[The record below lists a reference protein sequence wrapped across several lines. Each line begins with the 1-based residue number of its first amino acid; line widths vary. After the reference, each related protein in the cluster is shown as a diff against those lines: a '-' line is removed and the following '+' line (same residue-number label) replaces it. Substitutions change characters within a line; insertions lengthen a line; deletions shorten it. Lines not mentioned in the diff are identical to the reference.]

1 MSNPAR
7 NDTLLT
13 PDNHAVQAKVREPQR
28 MNAAFAAA
36 YNSGDIENLLALYE
50 PNAVLVPQPG
60 QRAIGLAAIR
70 EALLG
75 LLGLKGE
82 MQAENVYSIRTGDLA
97 LLQASWKLSA
107 IGADGK
113 PFELSSRTAEV
124 VRQQPDGS
132 WLYVVDHAF
141 ANDS

>member
-1 MSNPAR
+1 M
-7 NDTLLT
+7 
-13 PDNHAVQAKVREPQR
+13 AVKVTDPQR

-36 YNSGDIENLLALYE
+36 FNAGDIEDLMALYE
-50 PNAVLVPQPG
+50 PNAVLAPQPG
-60 QRAIGLAAIR
+60 QRAVGLAAIR

-75 LLGLKGE
+75 FLSLKGK
-82 MQAENVYSIRTGDLA
+82 MQSENIYCMRAGDIA
-97 LLQASWKLSA
+97 LLQASWTLSA

>member
-1 MSNPAR
+1 MQ
-7 NDTLLT
+7 
-13 PDNHAVQAKVREPQR
+13 VKVREPQQ
-28 MNAAFAAA
+28 MSVAFATA
-36 YNSGDIENLLALYE
+36 YNSGDIENLMALYE
-50 PNAVLVPQPG
+50 PNAVLVPGPG
-60 QRAIGLAAIR
+60 ERAIGLPAIR

-75 LLGLKGE
+75 FLSLNGK
-82 MQAENVYSIRTGDLA
+82 MQSENVYCIRTGDLA
-97 LLQASWKLSA
+97 LLQASWKLSV

>member
-1 MSNPAR
+1 M
-7 NDTLLT
+7 
-13 PDNHAVQAKVREPQR
+13 KVTEPEQ
-28 MNAAFAAA
+28 MNAAFADA
-36 YNSGDIENLLALYE
+36 YNSGDIESLMALYE
-50 PNAVLVPQPG
+50 PNAVLAPQPG
-60 QRAIGLAAIR
+60 QRAVGLSAIR

-75 LLGLKGE
+75 FLSLNGD
-82 MQAENVYSIRTGDLA
+82 MQSENIYCIRTSDIA

-113 PFELSSRTAEV
+113 PFEMSSRTAEI

-132 WLYVVDHAF
+132 WLYVVYHAF

>member
-1 MSNPAR
+1 M
-7 NDTLLT
+7 
-13 PDNHAVQAKVREPQR
+13 
-28 MNAAFAAA
+28 
-36 YNSGDIENLLALYE
+36 ALYE
-50 PNAVLVPQPG
+50 PNAVLAPQPG
-60 QRAIGLAAIR
+60 QRAVGLAAIR

-75 LLGLKGE
+75 FLSLKGK
-82 MQAENVYSIRTGDLA
+82 MQSENVYCIRAGDLA
-97 LLQASWKLSA
+97 LLQASWTLSA
-107 IGADGK
+107 MGADGK

>member
-1 MSNPAR
+1 MEI
-7 NDTLLT
+7 
-13 PDNHAVQAKVREPQR
+13 HMKVKEPQQ

-36 YNSGDIENLLALYE
+36 YNSGDIEKLMALYE
-50 PNAVLVPQPG
+50 PNAILAPQPG
-60 QRAIGLAAIR
+60 QRAIGLSAIR
-70 EALLG
+70 DALLG
-75 LLGLKGE
+75 FLRLNGT
-82 MQAENVYSIRTGDLA
+82 MQSENVYCMHTGDIA

-107 IGADGK
+107 VGPDGK

-132 WLYVVDHAF
+132 WLYVADHAF

>member
-1 MSNPAR
+1 MN
-7 NDTLLT
+7 L
-13 PDNHAVQAKVREPQR
+13 KVTEPEQ

-36 YNSGDIENLLALYE
+36 YNLGDVESLMALYE
-50 PNAVLVPQPG
+50 PNAVLAPQPG
-60 QRAIGLAAIR
+60 QRAIGLSAIR

-75 LLGLKGE
+75 FLSLNGQ
-82 MQAENVYSIRTGDLA
+82 MQSENLYCIRTGDIA

-113 PFELSSRTAEV
+113 PFEMSSRTAEI

>member
-1 MSNPAR
+1 MN
-7 NDTLLT
+7 L
-13 PDNHAVQAKVREPQR
+13 KVTEPEQ
-28 MNAAFAAA
+28 MNAAFAVA
-36 YNSGDIENLLALYE
+36 YNSGDIESLMALYE
-50 PNAVLVPQPG
+50 PNAVLAPQPG
-60 QRAIGLAAIR
+60 QRAIGLSAIR

-75 LLGLKGE
+75 FLSLNGE
-82 MQAENVYSIRTGDLA
+82 MQSENLYCIRTGDIA

-107 IGADGK
+107 TGADGR
-113 PFELSSRTAEV
+113 PFEMSSRTAEI